1 MEKGDSSSLEAF
13 QLRFFWAMSVISI
26 SKVPKAGSRPNVPIE
41 YRGGLNDLC
50 WSLLTPAMFVL
61 CLNKYIYLLF
71 YLLHVLIFFSK
82 ITCIKTRYSFK
93 DPSPLCSQNAQTLDT
108 KKTALCGA
116 SLPSEEGA
124 WKVIFFPAADG
135 GDAGRFI
142 WMWAWWCQDVFWIFG
157 KQNVFLRTFTI
168 PGTNTCHEN
177 RSSRQ
182 EPHLPTVLFRGLC

>member
-1 MEKGDSSSLEAF
+1 
-13 QLRFFWAMSVISI
+13 
-26 SKVPKAGSRPNVPIE
+26 
-41 YRGGLNDLC
+41 
-50 WSLLTPAMFVL
+50 MFVF
-61 CLNKYIYLLF
+61 CVFSNIFIYCSIYF
-71 YLLHVLIFFSK
+71 MFCFFSK

-142 WMWAWWCQDVFWIFG
+142 WM
-157 KQNVFLRTFTI
+157 
-168 PGTNTCHEN
+168 
-177 RSSRQ
+177 
-182 EPHLPTVLFRGLC
+182 

>member
-1 MEKGDSSSLEAF
+1 
-13 QLRFFWAMSVISI
+13 
-26 SKVPKAGSRPNVPIE
+26 
-41 YRGGLNDLC
+41 
-50 WSLLTPAMFVL
+50 MFVF
-61 CLNKYIYLLF
+61 CVFSNIFYLLF

-82 ITCIKTRYSFK
+82 ITCIKIRYSFK

-135 GDAGRFI
+135 AWGRGSFYL
-142 WMWAWWCQDVFWIFG
+142 DVSMMMSGCFLIFG
-157 KQNVFLRTFTI
+157 KQNAFLRTFTI

-182 EPHLPTVLFRGLC
+182 EPHLPTVLFRGLY

>member
-1 MEKGDSSSLEAF
+1 M
-13 QLRFFWAMSVISI
+13 I
-26 SKVPKAGSRPNVPIE
+26 
-41 YRGGLNDLC
+41 
-50 WSLLTPAMFVL
+50 FVDPFLPLL
-61 CLNKYIYLLF
+61 CLCSVFFQIYLFIVLF
-71 YLLHVLIFFSK
+71 TSCFVFFSK

-142 WMWAWWCQDVFWIFG
+142 WM
-157 KQNVFLRTFTI
+157 
-168 PGTNTCHEN
+168 
-177 RSSRQ
+177 
-182 EPHLPTVLFRGLC
+182 